1 MLIKSMDDRDQEL
14 AELGRIAGKLTGST
28 ARRAT
33 EELRRRQAGLKGER
47 EAAYQIDFHFE
58 RSKNNAVIHDLR
70 IEQGG
75 RVAQIDHLILTRS
88 MDCYVLESKH
98 LHAGIKITEEG
109 EFLRWDDYRRTYVG
123 MESPLLQ
130 NERHIAVLKDAVRT
144 LDLPTRLGMRIIPT
158 FRSFILISSASR
170 IDRPKKFDTSR
181 VIKADQFRKRFLD
194 DIDNESKLA
203 TLVSAAKLVSRETVR
218 GVAEQLA
225 TLHRPLKWPTPGWLM
240 TPLPPASTTVTLGR
254 VADARGPAPRHVP
267 GPHCKKCGGGQGV
280 ILHGK
285 YGYYFKCADCGGNT
299 SIRFECQ
306 PGHGPRLRKSGN
318 DFFRECPECGTSDR
332 YFVNDGSSVMSGGR
346 TAE

>member
-1 MLIKSMDDRDQEL
+1 MDNRDGEIAEL
-14 AELGRIAGKLTGST
+14 ARVAGTLTGND
-28 ARRAT
+28 AKRAT
-33 EELRRRQAGLKGER
+33 DELRRRQAGLKGER

-58 RSKNNAVIHDLR
+58 QSKNNAVIHDLR

-88 MDCYVLESKH
+88 MECYVLESKH
-98 LHAGIKITEEG
+98 FHAGIKITEQG

-144 LDLPTRLGMRIIPT
+144 LDLPVRLGMRILPT

-181 VIKADQFRKRFLD
+181 VIKADQIKKRFLD
-194 DIDNESKLA
+194 DIDAESTLA

-218 GVAEQLA
+218 HVAEQLA
-225 TLHRPLKWPTPGWLM
+225 SLHRPMKWPTPEWL
-240 TPLPPASTTVTLGR
+240 A
-254 VADARGPAPRHVP
+254 APAPKAPAAAIARIAEARESTPWREP
-267 GPHCKKCGGGQGV
+267 GPRCKTCGGAQGL

-285 YGYYFKCADCGGNT
+285 YGYYFKCANCAGNT
-299 SIRFECQ
+299 AIRFECQ
-306 PGHGPRLRKSGN
+306 PGHHPRLRKSG
-318 DFFRECPECGTSDR
+318 DAFYHDCPDCGTSR
-332 YFVNDGSSVMSGGR
+332 PYFVNRVGGAPR
-346 TAE
+346 AAQGNG